1 MKGLT
6 YRAPCDANG
15 EFADWL
21 NALRNQSGA
30 YIIRKRAGLFSGPLC
45 LYVGECHTG
54 SLAKTLKRHFY
65 PWRDDPERKHNTYD
79 RHAVEVA
86 VRVTPPPSAV
96 GAQNNLI
103 RRLEPRDNGFIPA
116 ERKPF

>member
-1 MKGLT
+1 VKGLN
-6 YRAPCDANG
+6 YRPPCDANG

-30 YIIRKRAGLFSGPLC
+30 YIIRSHRTREI
-45 LYVGECHTG
+45 LYIGESHTG

-79 RHAVEVA
+79 RRAVEIA
-86 VRVTPPPSAV
+86 VRLTPPPAAV
-96 GAQNNLI
+96 GAQDNLI
-103 RRLEPRDNGFIPA
+103 RRLEPRNNGYTPV
-116 ERKPF
+116 KQPF